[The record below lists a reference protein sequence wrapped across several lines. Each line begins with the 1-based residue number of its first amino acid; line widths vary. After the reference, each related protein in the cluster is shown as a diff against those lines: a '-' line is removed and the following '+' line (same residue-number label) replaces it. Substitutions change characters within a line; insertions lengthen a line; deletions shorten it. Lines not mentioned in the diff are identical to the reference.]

1 MLLIFRVHFMYL
13 MELSI
18 SASSVDQS
26 HLTQFHYRYNMLFYY
41 RYRGPII
48 FLSLFHMGL
57 CPMKHNYQSF
67 LNKNQTCP
75 YFNGSW
81 L

>member
-13 MELSI
+13 IELSI

-41 RYRGPII
+41 RHRGPVI
-48 FLSLFHMGL
+48 FLFVSYGIMSNETQLSEF
-57 CPMKHNYQSF
+57 PE
-67 LNKNQTCP
+67 
-75 YFNGSW
+75 
-81 L
+81 